1 MLTGISTVSLFPQ
14 PPRIDFR
21 PHDTHC
27 SCGHAHLKVLKT
39 QTRTV
44 LTLHI
49 GKFYARHTVLICPG
63 CQRTY
68 RSGQLDTLV
77 PPGSNFGYDIL
88 VWVGRA
94 LFLRHRNEREVV
106 NELADRNIEISSS
119 EVSFLGRRFIT
130 YLALAHQQ
138 STPRIQADMRLQ
150 GGYVFHLDATCLG
163 SSPMLM
169 SGLDSLSK
177 IVLGNLKLPSE
188 KESKIVPFLH
198 DIRANFGVPLALVHD
213 MGPGILN
220 AVAKVFPEVPDFICH
235 FHFLRDLGNDFLAAD
250 YDIIR
255 KRLRKHAISSKLC
268 YRAKQLKCQLDKHPH
283 LIDFLH
289 TCLENQSL
297 SDPSFEQLPVV
308 NTYSLVLWALE
319 GKKQAHGYGFPFDRT
334 LLAFARRLKQLLAQL
349 DRLIHLRFPGHCVD
363 NRPYFK
369 LLDDLQTIS
378 RERVLWNTVT
388 KIEKKIAVFDKLR
401 QAMRIA
407 PKTPGSGLNHD
418 ALNSNIR
425 SIEQQVCRFRNWVT
439 TRKAYQYDPE
449 AQKLIAQIDKYWDK
463 LFADPILVDTPTG
476 KTWIQ
481 PQRTNNILER
491 FFRDLKRANR
501 RRTGNASSRRMLQ
514 SMLAQTP
521 LVKNLQ
527 NPDYVNILLHGQP
540 SLEELF
546 SHIDIS
552 TIRQELATAQQ
563 NPEKIPAKIK
573 HLIKLHQFPD
583 KLLCALQNHPA

>member
-1 MLTGISTVSLFPQ
+1 MGISTVSLFPH

-21 PHDTHC
+21 AHDIHC
-27 SCGHAHLKVLKT
+27 GCGQGRLKVLKT

-49 GKFYARHTVLICPG
+49 GKFHARHTVLICPG

-68 RSGQLDTLV
+68 RSQQLDTLV

-106 NELADRNIEISSS
+106 QELADRNIEISAS

-138 STPRIQADMRLQ
+138 CTPRIQAGMRLQ
-150 GGYVFHLDATCLG
+150 GGYVFHLDATTCRAG
-163 SSPMLM
+163 SPMLM

-188 KESKIVPFLH
+188 KESEIVPFLQ
-198 DIRANFGVPLALVHD
+198 DIQANFGVPLALVHD
-213 MGPGILN
+213 MGPGILK
-220 AVAKVFPEVPDFICH
+220 AVATVFPAVPDFICH

-255 KRLRKHAISSKLC
+255 KRLRKHAISSKLR
-268 YRAKQLKCQLDKHPH
+268 YRAQQLKCQLDQHPH
-283 LIDFLH
+283 LIDLLH
-289 TCLENQSL
+289 AGLENQRL
-297 SDPSFEQLPVV
+297 SDSSFEQLPVV
-308 NTYSLVLWALE
+308 NTYSLILWALE

-334 LLAFARRLKQLLAQL
+334 HLAFARRLKQLPAQL
-349 DRLIHLRFPGHCVD
+349 DRLIHLRRPGHCND
-363 NRPYFK
+363 NRPYFQ
-369 LLDDLQTIS
+369 LLGDLQTIS
-378 RERVLWNTVT
+378 REPVLWKTVS

-407 PKTPGSGLNHD
+407 PKTPGPGLNHD

-425 SIEQQVCRFRNWVT
+425 SIEQRVSRFRTWVT
-439 TRKAYQYDPE
+439 TRKAYPLDPE

-463 LFADPILVDTPTG
+463 LFADPILVDTPHG
-476 KTWIQ
+476 KTRIQ

-491 FFRDLKRANR
+491 FFRDIKRAHR
-501 RRTGNASSRRMLQ
+501 RRTGNASSTRMLQ

-521 LVKNLQ
+521 LVQNLQ
-527 NPDYVNILLHGQP
+527 NPDYVNILLDGHP

-546 SHIDIS
+546 SHIDIA
-552 TIRQELATAQQ
+552 TLRQELATAQQ
-563 NPEKIPAKIK
+563 NPEKIPAKINR
-573 HLIKLHQFPD
+573 LIQLHQFPD